1 MYVTS
6 ITQALH
12 DEEPVALEVGLGEA
26 IGRAGENEPT
36 HDSSTAREDR
46 QLFLSVKAALHDLLL
61 ALSSVYRVLS
71 L

>member
-26 IGRAGENEPT
+26 IGRTGENEPT

-61 ALSSVYRVLS
+61 GQVSGWL
-71 L
+71 